1 MEIINNLNIMQ
12 QINWSNGNINAS
24 TSQSIFSGNN
34 NIQTPNINMN
44 MGNNGLGG
52 IGNPIGGS
60 IFSSNNNNG
69 MGKSSNIFSNG

>member
-1 MEIINNLNIMQ
+1 MKIINNLNIMQ
-12 QINWSNGNINAS
+12 QINWSKGNINAS

-52 IGNPIGGS
+52 IPIGGS

-69 MGKSSNIFSNG
+69 MGNSSNIFFN